1 MIESAANAKFKRIQK
16 LMKQARARKKEGVF
30 VVEGWKMVREA
41 LQRDLVQELYCD
53 EKEEQALAKELA
65 KLQKRPVIEVLKTTL
80 FKQMSDTVNPQGV
93 LAVITMPSYDREQMI
108 SSSEF
113 KLLCLENIQDPG
125 NLGTMFRTAEGA
137 GMSGVV
143 LSSGCVDLF
152 NPKVVRSTMGAM
164 FRVPFYICESM
175 SEEMK
180 QLQNQ
185 SFHFYAAHLQ
195 GKKNFRE
202 ETYDGRIGILIGN
215 EANGLSD
222 EVTALAD
229 KKVIIPMEGELESL
243 NAAVSA
249 ALLMYEVQRNKQ
261 L

>member
-108 SSSEF
+108 SSSEC

-143 LSSGCVDLF
+143 LSSGCV
-152 NPKVVRSTMGAM
+152 
-164 FRVPFYICESM
+164 YICSNETGTFPATAAPI
-175 SEEMK
+175 
-180 QLQNQ
+180 LQV
-185 SFHFYAAHLQ
+185 
-195 GKKNFRE
+195 
-202 ETYDGRIGILIGN
+202 ILIFPF
-215 EANGLSD
+215 SFD
-222 EVTALAD
+222 IAL
-229 KKVIIPMEGELESL
+229 ISC
-243 NAAVSA
+243 
-249 ALLMYEVQRNKQ
+249 
-261 L
+261 

>member
-1 MIESAANAKFKRIQK
+1 
-16 LMKQARARKKEGVF
+16 
-30 VVEGWKMVREA
+30 MVREA
-41 LQRDLVQELYCD
+41 LQRDLVQELFCD

-108 SSSEF
+108 SSSEC

>member
-41 LQRDLVQELYCD
+41 LQRDLVQELFCD

-108 SSSEF
+108 SSSEC

-125 NLGTMFRTAEGA
+125 NLGDRK
-137 GMSGVV
+137 SVV
-143 LSSGCVDLF
+143 
-152 NPKVVRSTMGAM
+152 
-164 FRVPFYICESM
+164 
-175 SEEMK
+175 
-180 QLQNQ
+180 
-185 SFHFYAAHLQ
+185 
-195 GKKNFRE
+195 
-202 ETYDGRIGILIGN
+202 
-215 EANGLSD
+215 
-222 EVTALAD
+222 
-229 KKVIIPMEGELESL
+229 
-243 NAAVSA
+243 
-249 ALLMYEVQRNKQ
+249 
-261 L
+261 

>member
-65 KLQKRPVIEVLKTTL
+65 KLQKRPAIEVLKTAL

-108 SSSEF
+108 SSDEC

-137 GMSGVV
+137 GMSGV
-143 LSSGCVDLF
+143 LF
-152 NPKVVRSTMGAM
+152 CRP
-164 FRVPFYICESM
+164 
-175 SEEMK
+175 
-180 QLQNQ
+180 
-185 SFHFYAAHLQ
+185 
-195 GKKNFRE
+195 
-202 ETYDGRIGILIGN
+202 
-215 EANGLSD
+215 
-222 EVTALAD
+222 
-229 KKVIIPMEGELESL
+229 
-243 NAAVSA
+243 AV
-249 ALLMYEVQRNKQ
+249 
-261 L
+261 

>member
-30 VVEGWKMVREA
+30 VVEGWKMVHEA

-108 SSSEF
+108 SSSEC

-137 GMSGVV
+137 G
-143 LSSGCVDLF
+143 LAEELQA
-152 NPKVVRSTMGAM
+152 R
-164 FRVPFYICESM
+164 
-175 SEEMK
+175 SEEMRARTRSSK
-180 QLQNQ
+180 Y
-185 SFHFYAAHLQ
+185 F
-195 GKKNFRE
+195 GKGRMLRAYPKLRHGEKHRSLDELRE
-202 ETYDGRIGILIGN
+202 RL
-215 EANGLSD
+215 
-222 EVTALAD
+222 
-229 KKVIIPMEGELESL
+229 K
-243 NAAVSA
+243 
-249 ALLMYEVQRNKQ
+249 YERRH
-261 L
+261 